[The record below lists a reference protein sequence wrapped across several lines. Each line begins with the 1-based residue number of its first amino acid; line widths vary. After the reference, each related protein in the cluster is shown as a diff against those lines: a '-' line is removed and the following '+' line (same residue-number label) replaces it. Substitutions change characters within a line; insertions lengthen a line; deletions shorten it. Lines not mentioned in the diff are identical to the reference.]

1 MRRFRRYT
9 AFHSLSPIRFRI
21 ICVAVLGI
29 LLVLLADARLRPAV
43 RTVAMTR
50 AQSFAV
56 RIVGES
62 VENFICEN
70 SELCSSVANISSYSG
85 TPYAFSVDANAVNL
99 LKSRVVRNIDE
110 TLEENRRFK
119 LKIPMGAVTGSELFS
134 GNGPDIPVSVQ
145 MTGSA
150 RAKITDT
157 FVSAGINQTRHRIML
172 KVECD
177 IYVFLGGSEG
187 TVTFEDEYCIAENI
201 IIGEVPQTAVNID
214 IPQK

>member
-29 LLVLLADARLRPAV
+29 LLVLFADARLRPAV

-56 RIVGES
+56 RTVGES

-85 TPYAFSVDANAVNL
+85 TQSAFSVDANAVNL

-150 RAKITDT
+150 KAEITDT

>member
-29 LLVLLADARLRPAV
+29 LLVLFADARLRPAV

-56 RIVGES
+56 RTVGES

-85 TPYAFSVDANAVNL
+85 TPSAFSVDANAVNL

-150 RAKITDT
+150 KAEITDT

>member
-9 AFHSLSPIRFRI
+9 AFHRFSPPLLRTFCVVALVLS
-21 ICVAVLGI
+21 
-29 LLVLLADARLRPAV
+29 LVLLADARLRPAV
-43 RTVAMTR
+43 RSVAMTR

-56 RIVGES
+56 RTVGES

-70 SELCSSVANISSYSG
+70 STLCSSVANISSYSG
-85 TPYAFSVDANAVNL
+85 TPSAFSVDTNAVNI
-99 LKSRVVRNIDE
+99 LKSRVVRKIDE
-110 TLEENRRFK
+110 TLEENCRFK
-119 LKIPMGAVTGSELFS
+119 LKIPVGTLTGSELFS
-134 GNGPDIPVSVQ
+134 GNGPEIPVSVQ

-150 RAKITDT
+150 RAEITDT

-172 KVECD
+172 KIECD
-177 IYVFLGGSEG
+177 IYVFLGGSES
-187 TVTFEDEYCIAENI
+187 TTKFEDEYCIAENI